1 MALLIPAG
9 RLAPR
14 ASVCAALARR
24 AAPQPV
30 RARPGPSALRAPLP
44 SPTIF
49 GSHPLSPTLA
59 SPSPPR
65 VPLSP
70 RFCLHQFHSLPRLHL
85 LVPTSGLSPSWFGCP
100 LTALS
105 LPFYPLHP
113 ALPSG
118 FLFLITSSVS
128 ALIISPSGLPPPLP
142 PHHLHIAG
150 LAFLYPVIFLSLSS
164 NKYPPMS
171 VPSIIS
177 ASDMSYLFLFH
188 LLISV
193 SISPLSLQQ
202 PSFFSPYCPSTTS
215 RTISPELTPLS
226 HHPPS
231 LLPFISGF
239 SLPHLC
245 ISDPQHLSPL

>member
-9 RLAPR
+9 RLAPGPP
-14 ASVCAALARR
+14 C
-24 AAPQPV
+24 
-30 RARPGPSALRAPLP
+30 ARPWPGGPHPSLCARGQAPLLCGP
-44 SPTIF
+44 APLTYHLRLSSSQP
-49 GSHPLSPTLA
+49 HPRLSIT
-59 SPSPPR
+59 PR

-70 RFCLHQFHSLPRLHL
+70 RFCLHHFHSLPRPHL
-85 LVPTSGLSPSWFGCP
+85 LVPTSGLSPSWFGYP

-164 NKYPPMS
+164 NTYPPMS
-171 VPSIIS
+171 VPCIIS

-231 LLPFISGF
+231 LLPFISCF